1 MQDERSQH
9 QNKRRALQVLT
20 ARLTDLKLTQEMM
33 ERRATRRSLVKTAD
47 RSEKIRTYNFAQDR
61 VTDHRI
67 GLTVKNLEG
76 VMEGDGLRSFVD
88 ALKKDYEESLV
99 EDMLGE

>member
-1 MQDERSQH
+1 VQ
-9 QNKRRALQVLT
+9 
-20 ARLTDLKLTQEMM
+20 
-33 ERRATRRSLVKTAD
+33 RRATRRSLVKTAD
-47 RSEKIRTYNFAQDR
+47 RSEKIRTYNFAQVCEYHNLVPSLNVRLQDR

-76 VMEGDGLRSFVD
+76 VMEGDGLRSFID

-99 EDMLGE
+99 EDMLE